1 MCAHFLDVSPK
12 ARFVQCL
19 LRNKCQQMKG
29 LAWKVAF
36 AALNPSPI
44 FEPVA
49 MFAEKL
55 PMKDEES
62 NSKEINGAND
72 LALPKRNRQRSV
84 LASEDAPVGSPET

>member
-1 MCAHFLDVSPK
+1 
-12 ARFVQCL
+12 
-19 LRNKCQQMKG
+19 MKG

-44 FEPVA
+44 FEAVA

-55 PMKDEES
+55 PMKDDES

-72 LALPKRNRQRSV
+72 LALPKRNRQKER
-84 LASEDAPVGSPET
+84 ARR